1 MKSLSI
7 RAKLIAFFS
16 LLLLLVAG
24 LSWSSLSTISG
35 LSSIG
40 REVADANL
48 PAVRYAGALRSNM
61 IDVRVSV
68 LYHQLFSQPE
78 EYEHE
83 EFWLNKKLG
92 FVDETAAQLKPF
104 IDAPDL
110 KAEFDNFQSSWS
122 DFRTKVKEVIEDSRE
137 GKKAEAFQLDRN
149 VMTPAIDKAND
160 AVSKLV
166 ELINEKADSNRAHSN
181 AVAQNGE
188 RLVYAAAGTT
198 FALALLLMFLITY
211 SIRKGIHRIV
221 KPMRELASGDTS
233 VEVPLRGEKTEM
245 GEIADAVQV
254 FKVGM
259 LEREA
264 LQNEMA
270 ERETK
275 AAEEKQ
281 RAMNQLAEEFE
292 RQVGQLVASLSQAA
306 SGLENSASAMAQNAD
321 QTRDESINLAS
332 AAEQTSSNVQT
343 VAGATEELSSSAVE
357 IGERI
362 EETARKVST
371 VVKQIEDTDADVQSL
386 AVAAQRIGDVVELI
400 ASIAEQTNLLA
411 LNATIEAARAGEA
424 GKGFAV
430 VAAEVKQLADQTS
443 KATSDISDQIGDL
456 RRVTD
461 NVVGRTSSIGQS
473 INEMNEMTTTV
484 AASVEEQKAATS
496 EIARSVNEAANGTTI
511 VTERLV
517 NVRSNA
523 EETGHG
529 ANNVLAAAKDLASG
543 SDALR
548 KSVDEFLNDILTA

>member
-292 RQVGQLVASLSQAA
+292 SQVGQLVASLSQAA
-306 SGLENSASAMAQNAD
+306 SGLESSASAMAQNAD